1 MNRIFKSRWDD
12 ERNCAV
18 VMDELA
24 GSGHEGG
31 KAKRSEAKRSF
42 AARRSTLTLAVGAT
56 LLSAALGAQAADKLI
71 GGVDA
76 TQTEFTAGTDT
87 ETTITV
93 SDDTTTYDEVIG
105 GHHVKQITN
114 EGADADNLVDVDL
127 TSSSVTVTDINGVQY
142 VVGGSKSNN
151 SFAALTTGTTTVRI
165 DDGTFGSGG
174 TADQGVIGG
183 NLLKATAGQR
193 GTTATSETTKTSVT
207 INDGIF
213 GKNFQIVGGS
223 KTNTYGTTTGV
234 SLTSHDASTSLT
246 INGGDFTN
254 GNGIYGGAVA
264 DGTGA
269 VSTVGTSSLTLTGG
283 TFNGDTRYIVYGGS
297 AALNGGTAST
307 TQSSVSISGTNFVV
321 ESSGSNTPDDE
332 HRLFITVIGG
342 GLNAPTTERS
352 EVTIEDAVLGYVT
365 TGGKVKK
372 VQIYGGSQYAAAG
385 TYVDGTVG
393 MSITNSEILGDIRG
407 GSMVYFSS
415 TTADV
420 HVTTGASR
428 IDLDGVVLN
437 GYTRGVSTWNGRVFG
452 TGVLEHTN
460 NSTYTATSTHIV
472 ANNITG
478 TDSEQGDGTVT
489 HDPGAQIFGGGQIY
503 NYSNDFNNT
512 LTVNSS
518 TVELTGAD
526 SEVLDVIGGSV
537 ISGTTANGT
546 NVVKLGA
553 SSVTVTD
560 ALVTNRVAGGNDVN
574 WFGKG
579 EVNGNTSVTLQGG
592 ARAGF
597 VIGANSATFNGAY
610 MFGHGVR
617 KASMTGDA
625 TIKLS
630 GSSQAGLVIGAGY
643 AESSS
648 GSPIIGDGTTTGRTE
663 QDLNNAA
670 ISTMTGD
677 TSITVEGNASVGIL
691 AGAGNAWSD
700 TRYFIDN
707 ALKQTQVADATLT
720 GNASSTMTG
729 GSVTLWAIGGYAQGF
744 GNASVTGNVEG
755 LMTGGT
761 ATTVVVGGLAGVET
775 TADLNYDSSSKKA
788 STLATSTSAGTAAVS
803 GDASFTAEGGTL
815 GTVWLGSA
823 EYGSDQTLTAAA
835 DASKVS
841 GVASLTITGDT
852 NLTNARVVR
861 GAAATTELVFGTTET
876 AWNGTFSNFEGI
888 DQLAVAGGSSL
899 TLNALTVDQMGSTG
913 LTLSG
918 DGHVTVNTVNHA
930 SKTLTIAGGTLE
942 AGSLA
947 MTATGNV
954 TLAGGTLSTS
964 SGQLFTTAL
973 DADATATDAGSLKL
987 TDTQLT
993 LKSGSLA
1000 VNDGNY
1006 NIHYASSAAGLVGQ
1020 NVSVVFT
1027 GNLVNRDETD
1037 DSLNRLTADDYK
1049 GGDIADNVVFAN
1061 AVLDNSGKTTAPNLV
1076 IGSSS
1081 DANTTAIGQ
1090 SVGVQSI
1097 DLCDSAESVTVTS
1110 GHQLTLVG
1118 DGGDLITGGSE
1129 NLHVDV
1135 GTEGSVGTLRL
1146 GSSAVETSGGTLDAA
1161 LNVQNAG
1168 SSVVVEAGSFT
1179 VTGEVANEGHI
1190 VVEDGAELVLE
1201 DKLTLNNGTIEV
1213 RGTAQIDNVA
1223 LNEGASGLIT
1233 VGTDSTSGEV
1243 RFTGTTLDGAV
1254 VFLDPAWRESGGDRI
1269 EDASKSYWAHDS
1281 VDGAFIA
1288 GRNSVAVFGTDD
1300 FGTVSTLFGLG
1311 GFTWGPNDITAAA
1324 YIGKPISLTS
1334 TGRIIVNGAL
1344 TEAPSELTE
1353 AVTFAANSLLIAD
1366 VSELTADKALIT
1378 TTSGAKATVDET
1390 ASLLLTGLSKD
1401 GSYKIINVDGA
1412 VWSAANIRSANAMFT
1427 NPSVDAS
1434 TGAITFEMQSADT
1447 IYGRLM
1453 QGGALADAAMANGAT
1468 AAGRYANALLE
1479 DLSGDVAAAARRFDA
1494 AMSPAGALGVMST
1507 ALERSGDLRGAVREA
1522 AGGGTGLWVRAF
1534 GGRTDV
1540 DGRETGAQ
1548 SLHLTTDFGGIVL
1561 GAEAAVSDTT
1571 LGAAFSAATGSTRS
1585 DDVSAKDSFRSYGLS
1600 LYGKRA
1606 FGAFN
1611 VEADLS
1617 VVRLGSDI
1625 TLRGVM
1631 DESLDV
1637 DTTVWGA
1644 GVGVERSWTFG
1655 SVAATPFVGVDLLH
1669 LQSDGF
1675 TTKHGVRVDDADAT
1689 RVEVPLGAKLSGGF
1703 TSASGLRMT
1712 PAVTLALVP
1721 AFGDK
1726 DYDQRSHFAWA
1737 SADYAYTY
1745 ADDVSVR
1752 GRFSFTAEREDMRLG
1767 LGLGGAWGN
1776 EDGRSANMN
1785 VRFDFLF

>member
-1 MNRIFKSRWDD
+1 M
-12 ERNCAV
+12 
-18 VMDELA
+18 
-24 GSGHEGG
+24 
-31 KAKRSEAKRSF
+31 
-42 AARRSTLTLAVGAT
+42 
-56 LLSAALGAQAADKLI
+56 
-71 GGVDA
+71 
-76 TQTEFTAGTDT
+76 
-87 ETTITV
+87 
-93 SDDTTTYDEVIG
+93 IG

-183 NLLKATAGQR
+183 NLLKATAGQG

-307 TQSSVSISGTNFVV
+307 TQSSVSISGTKFVV
-321 ESSGSNTPDDE
+321 ESSSSNTPVDE
-332 HRLFITVIGG
+332 NRLFITVIGG

-365 TGGKVKK
+365 TGGTVKK
-372 VQIYGGSQYAAAG
+372 VQIYGVSQYAAAG

-518 TVELTGAD
+518 IVELTGAD

-537 ISGTTANGT
+537 ISGTTANDT

-560 ALVTNRVAGGNDVN
+560 ALVTDRVAGGNDIN

-617 KASMTGDA
+617 EASMTGDA

-677 TSITVEGNASVGIL
+677 TSITVEGNASVDIL

-729 GSVTLWAIGGYAQGF
+729 GSVTLWALGGYAQGF

-775 TADLNYDSSSKKA
+775 TADLNFDSNSKKA

-841 GVASLTITGDT
+841 GVTSLTITGDT

-947 MTATGNV
+947 MTTGNV
-954 TLAGGTLSTS
+954 TLDGGTLSTS

-1000 VNDGNY
+1000 VNDSNY
-1006 NIHYASSAAGLVGQ
+1006 NLHYASSAAGLVGQ

-1037 DSLNRLTADDYK
+1037 ESLNQITADDFTS
-1049 GGDIADNVVFAN
+1049 GDIADNVVFAN
-1061 AVLDNSGKTTAPNLV
+1061 AVLDNSGETTAPNLV

-1081 DANTTAIGQ
+1081 DENSTAIDQ

-1097 DLCDSAESVTVTS
+1097 GLCDSADSVTITS
-1110 GHQLTLVG
+1110 GNQLTLVG

-1129 NLHVDV
+1129 ELHVDV
-1135 GTEGSVGTLRL
+1135 GTEGSAGTLRL
-1146 GSSAVETSGGTLDAA
+1146 GSSAVEASGGTLDTD

-1168 SSVVVEAGSFT
+1168 SSVVIEAGSFT
-1179 VTGEVANEGHI
+1179 VTGEVTNAGHI

-1201 DKLTLNNGTIEV
+1201 DQLTLNNGTV
-1213 RGTAQIDNVA
+1213 KVLGSAQIGDVA
-1223 LNEGASGLIT
+1223 LEEGASGLIT
-1233 VGTDSTSGEV
+1233 VGTDGMSGEV
-1243 RFTGTTLDGAV
+1243 RFTGTTLGGAV

-1269 EDASKSYWAHDS
+1269 EDASKSYWTHDS

-1311 GFTWGPNDITAAA
+1311 GFTWGQNDITAAA
-1324 YIGKPISLTS
+1324 YIGKPVTLTS

-1353 AVTFAANSLLIAD
+1353 AVVFADNSLLIAD
-1366 VSELTADKALIT
+1366 VSGLTAEKALIT
-1378 TTSGAKATVDET
+1378 AESGAKATVSES

-1401 GSYKIINVDGA
+1401 GSYRMINVDKA
-1412 VWSAANIRSANAMFT
+1412 VWSADNIRSANAMFT
-1427 NPSVDAS
+1427 NPTVDAT
-1434 TGAITFEMQSADT
+1434 TGAITFEMQRPT
-1447 IYGRLM
+1447 
-1453 QGGALADAAMANGAT
+1453 
-1468 AAGRYANALLE
+1468 
-1479 DLSGDVAAAARRFDA
+1479 
-1494 AMSPAGALGVMST
+1494 PST
-1507 ALERSGDLRGAVREA
+1507 AV
-1522 AGGGTGLWVRAF
+1522 
-1534 GGRTDV
+1534 
-1540 DGRETGAQ
+1540 
-1548 SLHLTTDFGGIVL
+1548 
-1561 GAEAAVSDTT
+1561 
-1571 LGAAFSAATGSTRS
+1571 
-1585 DDVSAKDSFRSYGLS
+1585 
-1600 LYGKRA
+1600 
-1606 FGAFN
+1606 
-1611 VEADLS
+1611 
-1617 VVRLGSDI
+1617 
-1625 TLRGVM
+1625 
-1631 DESLDV
+1631 
-1637 DTTVWGA
+1637 
-1644 GVGVERSWTFG
+1644 
-1655 SVAATPFVGVDLLH
+1655 
-1669 LQSDGF
+1669 
-1675 TTKHGVRVDDADAT
+1675 
-1689 RVEVPLGAKLSGGF
+1689 
-1703 TSASGLRMT
+1703 
-1712 PAVTLALVP
+1712 
-1721 AFGDK
+1721 
-1726 DYDQRSHFAWA
+1726 
-1737 SADYAYTY
+1737 
-1745 ADDVSVR
+1745 
-1752 GRFSFTAEREDMRLG
+1752 
-1767 LGLGGAWGN
+1767 
-1776 EDGRSANMN
+1776 
-1785 VRFDFLF
+1785 